1 MANKHK
7 IAEPIYQKIAI
18 DIASKIAAG
27 KYKAGEKIYGRS
39 MLAAH
44 YAVSPETIRRAM
56 FMLQDVGGHCWDTRP
71 GFRKPAFPFLISGSG
86 STVLSAERASQL
98 VSRFRNISTITEL
111 KKNIETLSEQ
121 QKKQQDDILDNVHQL
136 LEYIEKFRLASPILP
151 YEVKITQD
159 CRFLGQMISEINFWQ
174 STGVT
179 VVAIRKGEELIV
191 SPGPYAL
198 FEAGDVFI
206 MVGPEDSHSKV
217 QDYLYK
223 D

>member
-56 FMLQDVGGHCWDTRP
+56 FMLQDVGIV
-71 GFRKPAFPFLISGSG
+71 AIESGSG
-86 STVLSAERASQL
+86 STVL
-98 VSRFRNISTITEL
+98 STITEL

>member
-56 FMLQDVGGHCWDTRP
+56 FMLQDVGIV
-71 GFRKPAFPFLISGSG
+71 AIESGSG

-98 VSRFRNISTITEL
+98 VTEKKYRNLIRTTEKTTGRYFR
-111 KKNIETLSEQ
+111 
-121 QKKQQDDILDNVHQL
+121 
-136 LEYIEKFRLASPILP
+136 
-151 YEVKITQD
+151 
-159 CRFLGQMISEINFWQ
+159 
-174 STGVT
+174 
-179 VVAIRKGEELIV
+179 
-191 SPGPYAL
+191 
-198 FEAGDVFI
+198 
-206 MVGPEDSHSKV
+206 
-217 QDYLYK
+217 
-223 D
+223 

>member
-56 FMLQDVGGHCWDTRP
+56 FMLQDVGIV
-71 GFRKPAFPFLISGSG
+71 AIESGSG

-174 STGVT
+174 KYRCYRRRYPQRRRARSF
-179 VVAIRKGEELIV
+179 R
-191 SPGPYAL
+191 PGPYAL
-198 FEAGDVFI
+198 FEAGTSSSWSDLKTVTAKYRI
-206 MVGPEDSHSKV
+206 IYTKTDKKEDLHM
-217 QDYLYK
+217 
-223 D
+223 

>member
-56 FMLQDVGGHCWDTRP
+56 FMLQDVGIV
-71 GFRKPAFPFLISGSG
+71 AIESGSG

-121 QKKQQDDILDNVHQL
+121 QKKQQEGQTAGPALSRERRGN
-136 LEYIEKFRLASPILP
+136 EKNYAGFACSEWFVSVMLFKF
-151 YEVKITQD
+151 YKITMSSIIIP
-159 CRFLGQMISEINFWQ
+159 F
-174 STGVT
+174 
-179 VVAIRKGEELIV
+179 
-191 SPGPYAL
+191 
-198 FEAGDVFI
+198 
-206 MVGPEDSHSKV
+206 
-217 QDYLYK
+217 
-223 D
+223 

>member
-1 MANKHK
+1 
-7 IAEPIYQKIAI
+7 
-18 DIASKIAAG
+18 
-27 KYKAGEKIYGRS
+27 

-56 FMLQDVGGHCWDTRP
+56 FMLQDVGIV
-71 GFRKPAFPFLISGSG
+71 AIESGSG

-191 SPGPYAL
+191 SPVPMR
-198 FEAGDVFI
+198 FSK
-206 MVGPEDSHSKV
+206 PETSLLWSDLKTV
-217 QDYLYK
+217 TARYRIIYTKNNKKEDLRM
-223 D
+223 

>member
-56 FMLQDVGGHCWDTRP
+56 FMLQDVGIV
-71 GFRKPAFPFLISGSG
+71 AIESGSG

-98 VSRFRNISTITEL
+98 V
-111 KKNIETLSEQ
+111 
-121 QKKQQDDILDNVHQL
+121 
-136 LEYIEKFRLASPILP
+136 SPILP

>member
-7 IAEPIYQKIAI
+7 IAEPLYQKIAV
-18 DIASKIAAG
+18 DIAGKIAAG
-27 KYKAGEKIYGRS
+27 TYKVGEKIYGRS

-56 FMLQDVGGHCWDTRP
+56 FVLQDIGIV
-71 GFRKPAFPFLISGSG
+71 AIESGSG
-86 STVLSAERASQL
+86 STVLSAELAAQL
-98 VSRFRNISTITEL
+98 VSRFRNISTIMAL

-121 QKKQQDDILDNVHQL
+121 QKKQQDDILSNVHQL

-151 YEVKITQD
+151 YEVKITD
-159 CRFLGQMISEINFWQ
+159 GCRFLGQMISQINFWQ

-179 VVAIRKGEELIV
+179 VVAIRKGEQLIV

-198 FEAGDVFI
+198 FEDGDIFI
-206 MVGPEDSHSKV
+206 MVGPDGSRSKV
-217 QDYLYK
+217 EDYLYK
-223 D
+223 G

>member
-56 FMLQDVGGHCWDTRP
+56 FMLQDVG
-71 GFRKPAFPFLISGSG
+71 
-86 STVLSAERASQL
+86 
-98 VSRFRNISTITEL
+98 NISTITEL

-198 FEAGDVFI
+198 FEVGDVFI

>member
-56 FMLQDVGGHCWDTRP
+56 FMLQDVGIV
-71 GFRKPAFPFLISGSG
+71 AIESGSG

-111 KKNIETLSEQ
+111 KKYRNLIGTT
-121 QKKQQDDILDNVHQL
+121 
-136 LEYIEKFRLASPILP
+136 EKTTGRYFR
-151 YEVKITQD
+151 
-159 CRFLGQMISEINFWQ
+159 
-174 STGVT
+174 
-179 VVAIRKGEELIV
+179 
-191 SPGPYAL
+191 
-198 FEAGDVFI
+198 
-206 MVGPEDSHSKV
+206 
-217 QDYLYK
+217 
-223 D
+223 

>member
-7 IAEPIYQKIAI
+7 IAEPIYQKIAV

-27 KYKAGEKIYGRS
+27 KYKVGEKIYGRS

-56 FMLQDVGGHCWDTRP
+56 FMLQDVGIV
-71 GFRKPAFPFLISGSG
+71 AIESGSG
-86 STVLSAERASQL
+86 SVVLSAERAAQL
-98 VSRFRNISTITEL
+98 VGRFRNISTITEL

-151 YEVKITQD
+151 YEIKITRD
-159 CRFLGQMISEINFWQ
+159 CRFLGKMISELLAEHRRYRGSDPQRRRTDRLARSVRTVRSRRRLHHGRTGRQPQQGAGLFIQRINSF
-174 STGVT
+174 S
-179 VVAIRKGEELIV
+179 
-191 SPGPYAL
+191 
-198 FEAGDVFI
+198 
-206 MVGPEDSHSKV
+206 
-217 QDYLYK
+217 
-223 D
+223 

>member
-27 KYKAGEKIYGRS
+27 KYKAGEKIY
-39 MLAAH
+39 
-44 YAVSPETIRRAM
+44 RRAM
-56 FMLQDVGGHCWDTRP
+56 FMLQDVGIV
-71 GFRKPAFPFLISGSG
+71 AIESGSG

>member
-56 FMLQDVGGHCWDTRP
+56 FMLQDVGIV
-71 GFRKPAFPFLISGSG
+71 AIESGSG

-111 KKNIETLSEQ
+111 KKNIETLSFPGTDDLGNKLLAKYRCYRRRYQ
-121 QKKQQDDILDNVHQL
+121 QRRRADRFAGSLRA
-136 LEYIEKFRLASPILP
+136 FRSGG
-151 YEVKITQD
+151 
-159 CRFLGQMISEINFWQ
+159 R
-174 STGVT
+174 
-179 VVAIRKGEELIV
+179 
-191 SPGPYAL
+191 
-198 FEAGDVFI
+198 
-206 MVGPEDSHSKV
+206 
-217 QDYLYK
+217 LYHGRA
-223 D
+223 

>member
-18 DIASKIAAG
+18 DIAAKIAAG
-27 KYKAGEKIYGRS
+27 KYQVGEKIYGRS

-44 YAVSPETIRRAM
+44 YAVSPETIRRSM
-56 FMLQDVGGHCWDTRP
+56 YMLQDVGIVT
-71 GFRKPAFPFLISGSG
+71 IESGSG
-86 STVLSAERASQL
+86 STVVSSKKATQL
-98 VSRFRNISTITEL
+98 VERFRNISTITEL
-111 KKNIETLSEQ
+111 KKNIEALSQRQKEQ
-121 QKKQQDDILDNVHQL
+121 QDSILDNVHQL

-151 YEVKITQD
+151 YEVKITKE
-159 CRFLGQMISEINFWQ
+159 CKFLGKMISEINFWQ

-179 VVAIRKGEELIV
+179 VVAIRKNDELIV

-198 FEAGDVFI
+198 FEDGDVFI
-206 MVGPEDSHSKV
+206 MVGPDDSHIKV

-223 D
+223 K

>member
-1 MANKHK
+1 M
-7 IAEPIYQKIAI
+7 P
-18 DIASKIAAG
+18 AA
-27 KYKAGEKIYGRS
+27 
-39 MLAAH
+39 
-44 YAVSPETIRRAM
+44 
-56 FMLQDVGGHCWDTRP
+56 
-71 GFRKPAFPFLISGSG
+71 
-86 STVLSAERASQL
+86 L
-98 VSRFRNISTITEL
+98 VS
-111 KKNIETLSEQ
+111 
-121 QKKQQDDILDNVHQL
+121 DNGSV
-136 LEYIEKFRLASPILP
+136 
-151 YEVKITQD
+151 
-159 CRFLGQMISEINFWQ
+159 GQMISEINFWQ

>member
-56 FMLQDVGGHCWDTRP
+56 FMLQDVR
-71 GFRKPAFPFLISGSG
+71 G

>member
-7 IAEPIYQKIAI
+7 IAEPLYQKIAV
-18 DIASKIAAG
+18 DIAGKIAAG
-27 KYKAGEKIYGRS
+27 TYKVGEKIYGRS

-56 FMLQDVGGHCWDTRP
+56 FVLQDIGIV
-71 GFRKPAFPFLISGSG
+71 AIESGSG
-86 STVLSAERASQL
+86 STVLSAELAAQL
-98 VSRFRNISTITEL
+98 VSRFRNISTIMAL

-121 QKKQQDDILDNVHQL
+121 QKKQQDDILGNVHQL

-151 YEVKITQD
+151 YEVKITD
-159 CRFLGQMISEINFWQ
+159 GCRFLGQMISQINFWQ

-179 VVAIRKGEELIV
+179 VVAIRKGEQLIV

-198 FEAGDVFI
+198 FEDGDIFI
-206 MVGPEDSHSKV
+206 MVGPDGSRSKV
-217 QDYLYK
+217 EDYLYK
-223 D
+223 G

>member
-39 MLAAH
+39 MLAAY

-56 FMLQDVGGHCWDTRP
+56 FMLQDVGIV
-71 GFRKPAFPFLISGSG
+71 AIESGSG